1 MVHFCRYCDAIESK
15 RWHRI
20 VLSRQQLQARVCH
33 GCLLLPQ
40 RGPRAH
46 KKVCAIASQVL
57 AFRAEPRATANER
70 KATSTFGTKQTSAL
84 LSATSAFGVE
94 RTLQPKL
101 PTRDQALR
109 VAAIYFRKRTSSQKG
124 RRNCAQRR
132 GATRWRSA
140 SSTNQ
145 STKKHRFQPRA
156 FVFSARLRSDDSQ
169 NSKAPAF
176 NREAVPA
183 QPRSQ
188 KRQMTAR
195 ALREQWQ
202 SLVMLPAT

>member
-124 RRNCAQRR
+124 RRNCAQDEAQRAGARR
-132 GATRWRSA
+132 
-140 SSTNQ
+140 
-145 STKKHRFQPRA
+145 
-156 FVFSARLRSDDSQ
+156 
-169 NSKAPAF
+169 
-176 NREAVPA
+176 A
-183 QPRSQ
+183 QQ
-188 KRQMTAR
+188 TR
-195 ALREQWQ
+195 ALRNRGF
-202 SLVMLPAT
+202 SLAHSFFQRGCGVMIAKTRKHQRLIARRSRPSRDRKKDR